1 MVWDPTVRRVRSML
15 FAPASEPRKVAATA
29 RFGAD
34 LVVLDLEDAVA
45 DARKDEARAA
55 AVDHLRTGG
64 SGGLVAV
71 RVNAASTRWFEDD
84 LAALAGTPAAAVVVP
99 KVEDPAL
106 VHAVRDVVGDIPVV
120 ALLETSAG
128 ILASAEVC
136 RTGRPDLVV
145 VGTGDL
151 AAELDITLTPD
162 ADELLH
168 ARSQVVLAA
177 RAAGLPAPL
186 DGPFLALGDH
196 AALER
201 ASRRSR
207 ALGFQGRVVVHP
219 PQLSIVHAAYG
230 EDDLELQRRIVRE
243 FEAAQAEGLASIRVG
258 ELFVDYPTYH
268 TALRRIAA
276 EDTTESTENL

>member
-1 MVWDPTVRRVRSML
+1 MVWDPSARRVRSML
-15 FAPASEPRKVAATA
+15 FAPASEPRKVAATG

-45 DARKDEARAA
+45 DARKDEARVA
-55 AVDHLRTGG
+55 AVEHLRGPA
-64 SGGLVAV
+64 SHSPVAV
-71 RVNAASTRWFEDD
+71 RVNAASTAWFEPD
-84 LAALAGTPAAAVVVP
+84 LAALAGTPVAAVVVP
-99 KVEDPAL
+99 KVEEAGL
-106 VHAVRDVVGDIPVV
+106 VHHVREVVGDVPVV

-128 ILASAEVC
+128 VLAAADVC

-151 AAELDITLTPD
+151 AAELDVTLTPD
-162 ADELLH
+162 AEELLH
-168 ARSQVVLAA
+168 ARSHVVLAA

-196 AALER
+196 EALER

-219 PQLSIVHAAYG
+219 PQLSVVHAAYG
-230 EDDLELQRRIVRE
+230 EDDLALQRRIVRE

-276 EDTTESTENL
+276 EDPTESTRTS

>member
-1 MVWDPTVRRVRSML
+1 ML
-15 FAPASEPRKVAATA
+15 FAPASEPRKVAATG

-45 DARKDEARAA
+45 DARKDDARAA
-55 AVDHLRTGG
+55 AAEHLRGTSRTGP
-64 SGGLVAV
+64 VAV
-71 RVNAASTRWFEDD
+71 RVNAVSTPWFEDD
-84 LAALAGTPAAAVVVP
+84 LAAVAAAGADAVVVP
-99 KVEDPAL
+99 KVEDPDL
-106 VHAVRDVVGDIPVV
+106 VAHVRSVVGAVPVV
-120 ALLETSAG
+120 ALLETATG
-128 ILASAEVC
+128 VLDAAQVC
-136 RTGRPDLVV
+136 RSGRPDLVV

-168 ARSQVVLAA
+168 ARSHVVLAC

-186 DGPFLALGDH
+186 DGPFLALD
-196 AALER
+196 APDDLAR
-201 ASRRSR
+201 ASRASR

-219 PQLSIVHAAYG
+219 PQLTQVHAAYG
-230 EDDLELQRRIVRE
+230 EPDLELQRRIVRE

-258 ELFVDYPTYH
+258 EIFVDYPTYH

-276 EDTTESTENL
+276 EDTTESTRNP